1 MFEIDGLSWSVA
13 TRPRG
18 ADEVLDRINEA
29 FCRAEAAQPAADTG
43 EPSDKEILAG
53 AELTAG
59 YEEGELPAALRPEF
73 TADLA
78 TLAAG
83 RRYTQQSP
91 GWQKHPS
98 HG

>member
-1 MFEIDGLSWSVA
+1 MRRSA
-13 TRPRG
+13 ARKPRNQRPT
-18 ADEVLDRINEA
+18 
-29 FCRAEAAQPAADTG
+29 PANLR
-43 EPSDKEILAG
+43 DKEILAG

-83 RRYTQQSP
+83 RRYTQQST